1 MKMLRRICITLPC
14 TTVAALDDAVYR
26 AKREGYTNTS
36 RSSIIN
42 RLVETEVPAMLA
54 RMEE

>member
-1 MKMLRRICITLPC
+1 MLRRICITLPC